1 MSSGESNAT
10 LSIGRLSFAVLLL
23 AFALTEFATTS
34 GANGSNVLRR
44 TIVSQDVRS
53 VRETCSKG
61 RCWLVV
67 EPRAGAE
74 LTVTKPTVGD
84 LAYRQF
90 MKLVAESQPYRLE
103 ATQGFRIPWAAQV
116 WYAVRGTDWSVK
128 AIESGGVSLT
138 DRDFVQA
145 QSATLQKR
153 RVRDA
158 LVSAVAGLLIFPWY
172 GVWMQFL
179 RVLKK

>member
-1 MSSGESNAT
+1 
-10 LSIGRLSFAVLLL
+10 
-23 AFALTEFATTS
+23 
-34 GANGSNVLRR
+34 
-44 TIVSQDVRS
+44 
-53 VRETCSKG
+53 
-61 RCWLVV
+61 
-67 EPRAGAE
+67 
-74 LTVTKPTVGD
+74 
-84 LAYRQF
+84 
-90 MKLVAESQPYRLE
+90 
-103 ATQGFRIPWAAQV
+103 
-116 WYAVRGTDWSVK
+116 VK